1 MISTWLVSLFTYLE
15 PLLCAVAIV
24 FLLRSKPWRNYIYLI
39 AFLAVRLSSVLVYLG
54 LKSLVQLRFVEAGSA
69 YRVYFYSYWSSYAI
83 EAILS
88 ILIIY
93 SIFKLAMAPLKGLQ
107 KLGMLIFRWVAA
119 ISIAVTLGI
128 AIAPNHTGKE
138 FIVALVTQMQQ
149 TSSILTLCLL
159 LFVCFAIRPM
169 GLSHRSRIFGV
180 SLGLGILAAVSLVDA
195 AWLAHNSN
203 MQSTINVINGLTI
216 CVTLCIWATY
226 FALPEPK
233 RRMILLPTTS
243 PFHRWNQISA
253 ALGDEPGFVAIGGI
267 PPELFAPAEIELMK
281 RASVMMGPKQ
291 TEAPPTSNLRSI
303 SA

>member
-1 MISTWLVSLFTYLE
+1 MNVAWVVSFLFYLE
-15 PLLCAVAIV
+15 PLLCAAVIV
-24 FLLRSKPWRNYIYLI
+24 FLLRSKVSRSYM
-39 AFLAVRLSSVLVYLG
+39 FLTALLTVRLASDLIMLTVIHLNVLSV
-54 LKSLVQLRFVEAGSA
+54 QTC
-69 YRVYFYSYWSSYAI
+69 YRIYFCTYWGSYAI

-88 ILIIY
+88 ILVIY
-93 SIFKLAMAPLKGLQ
+93 SIFKLSMAPLPGLQ
-107 KLGMLIFRWVAA
+107 SLGMLIFRWIAA
-119 ISIAVTLGI
+119 ISVAVTVGL
-128 AIAPNHTGKE
+128 AIAPNQSGKE
-138 FIVALVTQMQQ
+138 FVVGLVSQMQR

-169 GLSHRSRIFGV
+169 GLSHRSRIFGTG
-180 SLGLGILAAVSLVDA
+180 LGLGILATVSLVDA

-216 CVTLCIWATY
+216 CITLCIWATY
-226 FALPEPK
+226 FVLPEPK

-281 RASVMMGPKQ
+281 RASAMMAPKQ
-291 TEAPPTSNLRSI
+291 SEAPPTTNLRSI

>member
-1 MISTWLVSLFTYLE
+1 MISTWLLALFTYLE

-24 FLLRSKPWRNYIYLI
+24 FLLRSNPWRNYIYLVG
-39 AFLAVRLSSVLVYLG
+39 FLSVRLASDSAYLG
-54 LKSLVQLRFVEAGSA
+54 LKLLIHLSIINEVFA
-69 YRVYFYSYWSSYAI
+69 YRIWFYSYWGSYAI
-83 EAILS
+83 EAVLS

-93 SIFKLAMAPLKGLQ
+93 GIFKLSMEPLKGLQ
-107 KLGMLIFRWVAA
+107 SLGMLIFRWVAA
-119 ISIAVTLGI
+119 ISVAVTVGL
-128 AIAPNHTGKE
+128 AIAPHQSGKE
-138 FIVALVTQMQQ
+138 FIVELVSQMQR

-159 LFVCFAIRPM
+159 IFVCFAIRPM

-180 SLGLGILAAVSLVDA
+180 SLGLGLLAATDLVRA
-195 AWLAHNSN
+195 AWLSHNLD
-203 MQSTINVINGLTI
+203 MQSAVNVIGGLVMCATI
-216 CVTLCIWATY
+216 CIWATY

-253 ALGDEPGFVAIGGI
+253 ALGDEPGYVAIGGI

-291 TEAPPTSNLRSI
+291 VEAPPTSNLRSI